1 MIVVNLNLFISGAL
15 VNDEQLMKSIE
26 KMKETLAQM
35 LSSEKGTLLEDPLSL
50 LMFDVRATT
59 RLLPPSFPRAVK
71 LMSLESTLQMFSTIC
86 DQLFFIASLPKR
98 QGLVDTM
105 DEFDQFS
112 HQQPSILIR
121 SILLHHYL
129 PVGTGKVYN
138 KIRLSELVAEELR
151 AYNAP
156 PAVNPLFRSSL
167 MSHEHVKLVMNTF
180 FVSAAHVLEGL
191 FAAKCNTRARQREKL
206 AMLLEE
212 LGVLQSEAERADSIV
227 DTILRDKLGEKD
239 ITHISSGVGEKI
251 FYLSIYI
258 SWSLLTFF
266 RVR

>member
-1 MIVVNLNLFISGAL
+1 
-15 VNDEQLMKSIE
+15 
-26 KMKETLAQM
+26 MKEN
-35 LSSEKGTLLEDPLSL
+35 LSSISTNQDRTLLEDPLSL
-50 LMFDVRATT
+50 PMFDVRATT

-71 LMSLESTLQMFSTIC
+71 LMSLKSTIDMFSTIC
-86 DQLFFIASLPKR
+86 DQLHFIASLPKKL
-98 QGLVDTM
+98 GLGEIM

-112 HQQPSILIR
+112 HQQPSILVR
-121 SILLHHYL
+121 SILLQHYL
-129 PVGTGKVYN
+129 PVGTGKVFS
-138 KIRLSELVAEELR
+138 KTRLSEMVSEELR

-156 PAVNPLFRSSL
+156 PAVNSLFRSSL
-167 MSHEHVKLVMNTF
+167 MSHDHVKLVMNAF

-239 ITHISSGVGEKI
+239 ITHISSGVGENI
-251 FYLSIYI
+251 QLYYPSSFTS
-258 SWSLLTFF
+258 SLL
-266 RVR
+266 